1 MKPLI
6 LFDCSKEKKIKRLS
20 QIDLFS
26 ASGNVVR
33 EIAFFF
39 FLPDMLT
46 LIYSLFHCPACR
58 PLCQNQSQ
66 FPVPI
71 PQTQR
76 QRYKQEK

>member
-33 EIAFFF
+33 EISFFF
-39 FLPDMLT
+39 FFTRHVNSHLLT
-46 LIYSLFHCPACR
+46 L
-58 PLCQNQSQ
+58 PLPSMQTTV
-66 FPVPI
+66 PKLVPI
-71 PQTQR
+71 PCPNSPDT
-76 QRYKQEK
+76 KAKV